1 MEELG
6 ISKSLDFGKLRS
18 HASRTRKEKKKKKRS
33 KILAREME
41 FYSAEC
47 VVGRTPLSEGLV
59 YPICLFGLIIIHEGS
74 QNKGNTG

>member
-18 HASRTRKEKKKKKRS
+18 HASRTRKEKKKKKIS

-47 VVGRTPLSEGLV
+47 GWGEPHSR
-59 YPICLFGLIIIHEGS
+59 
-74 QNKGNTG
+74 KGEFTRFVCSD